1 MKRIR
6 LIRRSPIG
14 EFADVVYT
22 YRAMIYRLWLISPWM
37 GMYTDG
43 TVDPLQLMV
52 DAIRTKP
59 NCMVNVITREP
70 KPKDDWHAKA
80 LQVLRDNVK
89 PTMLFCK
96 TLHTKLYIV
105 ECNDFAC
112 AMLGSPNLTAGGNT
126 ANIEL
131 ALEVRGISLRRHDEV
146 SGMLCDL
153 VDYAHALLAD
163 EAVTLAS

>member
-112 AMLGSPNLTAGGNT
+112 AMLGSPNL
-126 ANIEL
+126 
-131 ALEVRGISLRRHDEV
+131 
-146 SGMLCDL
+146 
-153 VDYAHALLAD
+153 
-163 EAVTLAS
+163 